1 MADLSVSLLFFSSL
15 LLPLLFFSLFL
26 LLSVF
31 HVALPLHSLWPIL
44 YFSASS
50 FFFLY
55 LLYDTHICS
64 LHCSGDVHHRA
75 ADSIGSPHPI
85 PWSL

>member
-1 MADLSVSLLFFSSL
+1 MADLSVCLLFFSTL

-50 FFFLY
+50 FFLY
-55 LLYDTHICS
+55 IFCMIHIYVACTAP
-64 LHCSGDVHHRA
+64 VMY
-75 ADSIGSPHPI
+75 II
-85 PWSL
+85 EQQTQ

>member
-1 MADLSVSLLFFSSL
+1 MADLFSFSPL
-15 LLPLLFFSLFL
+15 LLLASSSTTFFSLFL

-50 FFFLY
+50 FFF
-55 LLYDTHICS
+55 IS
-64 LHCSGDVHHRA
+64 FV
-75 ADSIGSPHPI
+75 
-85 PWSL
+85 